1 MDSHRS
7 TSSSKR
13 SRNQSELL
21 AGITNLEPSLSK
33 RSPFSRAEEK
43 LKEFNTPKAPS
54 IRYSDNIQGD
64 AVGVLRVVQLQT
76 AAKTLAVIG
85 SSAVK
90 LDPTGLRYNR
100 S

>member
-21 AGITNLEPSLSK
+21 ASITNLEPSLSK
-33 RSPFSRAEEK
+33 RSSFSRAEEK
-43 LKEFNTPKAPS
+43 LKEFNSPKAPS
-54 IRYSDNIQGD
+54 IRYSDNIRAMQLESYG
-64 AVGVLRVVQLQT
+64 LCSSRWVVQLQT
-76 AAKTLAVIG
+76 AAKTLAMIG

-90 LDPTGLRYNR
+90 LDT
-100 S
+100 

>member
-1 MDSHRS
+1 M
-7 TSSSKR
+7 
-13 SRNQSELL
+13 
-21 AGITNLEPSLSK
+21 PS
-33 RSPFSRAEEK
+33 FSRAEEK

-54 IRYSDNIQGD
+54 IRYSDNIRAMQF
-64 AVGVLRVVQLQT
+64 GVLRVVQLQT

>member
-7 TSSSKR
+7 TSSKR

-21 AGITNLEPSLSK
+21 AGITNLEPSLFKMS
-33 RSPFSRAEEK
+33 SFSRDEEK

-54 IRYSDNIQGD
+54 IRYSDN

>member
-1 MDSHRS
+1 MVISLSGKTGLSLTASGCMDSHRS
-7 TSSSKR
+7 TSSCKR
-13 SRNQSELL
+13 SLNQSELL

-33 RSPFSRAEEK
+33 RSSFSRAEEK
-43 LKEFNTPKAPS
+43 LS
-54 IRYSDNIQGD
+54 D

-90 LDPTGLRYNR
+90 LDI
-100 S
+100 